1 VPLRTGS
8 HGKTVKSALKSTIE
22 HTNTFP
28 QRNFREVIKLTPLF
42 KNAVF
47 SVLEV
52 GLTTVKVENPM
63 RMNKLAAI
71 FVDKIQE
78 S

>member
-1 VPLRTGS
+1 
-8 HGKTVKSALKSTIE
+8 
-22 HTNTFP
+22 
-28 QRNFREVIKLTPLF
+28 LTPLF